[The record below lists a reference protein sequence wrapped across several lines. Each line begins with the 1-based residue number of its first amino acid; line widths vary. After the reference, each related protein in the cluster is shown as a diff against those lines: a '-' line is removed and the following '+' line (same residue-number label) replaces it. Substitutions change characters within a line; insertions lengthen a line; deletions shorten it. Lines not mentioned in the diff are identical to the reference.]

1 MFCSICC
8 KIRCLLNKCISF
20 RLSHPMKRYN
30 TYRRPRHTY
39 LNCRHKCSV
48 HKSPQQTYKES
59 SFTNNKLHH
68 SKMLSIYNFRCV
80 AVKGTFTTNVTPPY
94 TCSVSQTGKCQ
105 GLNSTCSCITM
116 EKHYS
121 RNSLKQD
128 TQSGLRR
135 PWARVN
141 LVKAVMRSSIRS
153 ALHIF
158 LLCKKRRIT
167 IIFIFNKKSHY
178 FNKKQ
183 K

>member
-1 MFCSICC
+1 MFCSVCS

-59 SFTNNKLHH
+59 SFTNNKLYH
-68 SKMLSIYNFRCV
+68 SEMLSIYYFRCV
-80 AVKGTFTTNVTPPY
+80 AVKGSFTTNVTPPH
-94 TCSVSQTGKCQ
+94 TCSVSQTGECLS
-105 GLNSTCSCITM
+105 LNSTCSCITV
-116 EKHYS
+116 EKHNS

-128 TQSGLRR
+128 TLCSLCWPG
-135 PWARVN
+135 ARIN
-141 LVKAVMRSSIRS
+141 LVKPVVRSSIS
-153 ALHIF
+153 STLHIF
-158 LLCKKRRIT
+158 LLCKERRIT
-167 IIFIFNKKSHY
+167 SIFIFNKKSHY

>member
-1 MFCSICC
+1 
-8 KIRCLLNKCISF
+8 
-20 RLSHPMKRYN
+20 MKRYN

-59 SFTNNKLHH
+59 SFTNNKLYH
-68 SKMLSIYNFRCV
+68 SKMLSVYNFCSM
-80 AVKGTFTTNVTPPY
+80 AAKGSFTTYVTPPH
-94 TCSVSQTGKCQ
+94 TCSVSQTGKCLC
-105 GLNSTCSCITM
+105 LNSTCSSITM

-128 TQSGLRR
+128 TLSSQCR
-135 PWARVN
+135 PRGRVHQMEAMVRN
-141 LVKAVMRSSIRS
+141 SISST
-153 ALHIF
+153 LHIF

-167 IIFIFNKKSHY
+167 SIFIFNKKSHY
-178 FNKKQ
+178 LNKKL